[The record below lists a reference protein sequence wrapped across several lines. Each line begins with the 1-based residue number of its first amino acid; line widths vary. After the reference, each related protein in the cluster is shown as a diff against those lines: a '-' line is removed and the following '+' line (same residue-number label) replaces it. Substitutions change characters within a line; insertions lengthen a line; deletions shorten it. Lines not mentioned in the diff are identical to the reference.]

1 MRPKN
6 SPAFK
11 KPKKEAIMFDVK
23 GRFEF
28 LNGFSKRK
36 AERRQKGNLIN
47 MKKEQKRKREEQNLF
62 KQHLHTE
69 YEKTLEAVR
78 HNTGRNSELETNAEN
93 IQTPIIED
101 HVEYFPSAD
110 KDPFGDVS
118 VQITALESPEYST
131 MSRAL
136 VAPTSAKEENA
147 NDAES
152 KPTQP
157 RPQPTRK
164 AFKPAFH
171 GRKKSSFKKSHKPS
185 KGKRTNGKLK
195 KKTGANPRKP
205 H

>member
-1 MRPKN
+1 MRPKT
-6 SPAFK
+6 STAFK
-11 KPKKEAIMFDVK
+11 KPKKEAILFDVK

-47 MKKEQKRKREEQNLF
+47 LKKEQKRKREEQNLF
-62 KQHLHTE
+62 KQHLHAE

-78 HNTGRNSELETNAEN
+78 HNTGRNTEVDTNPQSSPET
-93 IQTPIIED
+93 PVIESR
-101 HVEYFPSAD
+101 VEYFPSAD

-136 VAPTSAKEENA
+136 VAPVKDESARDEK
-147 NDAES
+147 
-152 KPTQP
+152 
-157 RPQPTRK
+157 PQPAHGKPQTTRK
-164 AFKPAFH
+164 LFKARSC
-171 GRKKSSFKKSHKPS
+171 GRRKSSVKKTRKPS
-185 KGKRTNGKLK
+185 RGKQINRKLK

-205 H
+205 Q